1 MCNTG
6 NQIHNYGFGRI
17 VGLTQAN
24 SRILIIVVVAILL
37 LTATTVLYAQGAAKP
52 PAPRLA
58 SDYEQ
63 RSVVIS
69 WDSRPPGSNVTWE
82 VWVWAEQAGWTR
94 LDDGTL
100 AVERFEHTGLEL
112 GVEYWYT
119 YRVVFSNGEGGPF
132 SHYGNVVLS
141 DASPSFS
148 APTVTAQLIGED
160 INIKWSEVP
169 GTVNYRFACWC
180 GAGRWEIV
188 DAWETRETNYG
199 PLRPSLT
206 YYFAVQAV
214 NEAGDSTAWSEYAIV
229 TTPAVIPTRTPVPDP
244 TATPTMTPVPSSAY
258 DTWLHGITIAPSS
271 HCSYLLYGEYGFSD
285 RSESA
290 ENLRQQIVASMDGR
304 FYDPYLGQYFGD
316 DNAMQ
321 INHVVDILEAHLS
334 GMCHASRKSIRL
346 TFVYD
351 LENAVLTSSRLTGH
365 SDAYDLA
372 GWLPELNKCWYANQ
386 VVHIKRKYGLTM
398 DTAEA
403 DAAIAVLSRCSS
415 TDMIF
420 SNSPTPTPTV
430 VTNDPLQMY
439 DDDGNGHVSCDE
451 ARHHG
456 IAPVHSVHPAFQ
468 YMSDPDGNGIVCE

>member
-1 MCNTG
+1 MVNWT
-6 NQIHNYGFGRI
+6 H
-17 VGLTQAN
+17 
-24 SRILIIVVVAILL
+24 RILRQLLAVGVVVLIVALPV
-37 LTATTVLYAQGAAKP
+37 ALYAQGVSKP
-52 PAPRLA
+52 RAPQLTPNHT
-58 SDYEQ
+58 E

-82 VWVWAEQAGWTR
+82 VWVWTEQAGWTR

-112 GVEYWYT
+112 DVEYWYT
-119 YRVVFSNGEGGPF
+119 YRVIFSNGEGGPF

-148 APTVTAQLIGED
+148 APTVTAQLVGED

-180 GAGRWEIV
+180 GAGRWEVV

-214 NEAGDSTAWSEYAIV
+214 NDAGDSTAWSEYAVV

-258 DTWLHGITIAPSS
+258 DTWLSGITIAPYDQ
-271 HCSYLLYGEYGFSD
+271 CSYLLYREYGFD
-285 RSESA
+285 RRSESA
-290 ENLRQQIVASMDGR
+290 QHLRQQIVDSMDGR
-304 FYDPYLGQYFGD
+304 FYDPYLGQYFGGRETMEID
-316 DNAMQ
+316 
-321 INHVVDILEAHLS
+321 HVVDIYEAHIS
-334 GMCHASRKSIRL
+334 GLCHANRKSIRR

-351 LENAVLTSSRLTGH
+351 MENAVLTSNQLTGH

-372 GWLPELNKCWYANQ
+372 GWLPELNKCWYVNQ
-386 VVHIKRKYGLTM
+386 VVHVKRKYGLTM

-403 DAAIAVLSRCSS
+403 DAAIAVLSGCSS

-439 DDDGNGHVSCDE
+439 DDDGDGHISCDE
-451 ARHHG
+451 ARRHG
-456 IAPVHSVHPAFQ
+456 IAPVYSVHPAYS